1 MTPTTTWQNM
11 PLDQLADHIVAS
23 HHALLNR
30 QLPLVSELLLAH
42 VRRYWRQHPELFDA
56 QRIFAEAR
64 IATEQHLIKEET
76 AGFPLLRAHARD
88 GSKSIAPFTN
98 SIDGHIAEHAKITSL
113 FGDLRKALW
122 NYRLPDDLGAEVA
135 HTCALLDEI
144 DRDLGEHIHLENDV
158 LFPMARKVA

>member
-1 MTPTTTWQNM
+1 MTGTTAWQDM
-11 PLDQLADHIVAS
+11 PLDHLADHIVSS

-42 VRRYWRQHPELFDA
+42 VRRYWRQHPELFEA

-76 AGFPLLRAHARD
+76 AGFPLLRAHVQD
-88 GSKSIAPFTN
+88 PSKSIAPFTN
-98 SIDGHIAEHAKITSL
+98 SIDGHIAEHAKITAL

-122 NYRLPDDLGAEVA
+122 NYQPPEDLGAEVA
-135 HTCALLDEI
+135 HTCELLDEI
-144 DRDLGEHIHLENDV
+144 DRDLEKHIHLENDV
-158 LFPMARKVA
+158 LFPMALKAA